1 MAQEEPSYFA
11 HAFKSQY
18 NLIGLGTAVGFAVL
32 SLSAL
37 PLILA
42 AGIEMVVL
50 PLVAGNER
58 FQRLVRARANAEGRE
73 RDAARRNA
81 ATAELARS
89 LPPVELQRYRALEV
103 QAGEIRRNYGGLDES
118 SRLLLDDLE
127 TKLDFLLGFYL
138 RMRCALVR
146 YERYFQTTDPER
158 IQERIAMMEHEMA
171 SGPERL
177 REIKARTRAVLEKRL
192 ERYQKATENRQLMD
206 AQTETV
212 QEVLQLLRDQSFTM
226 RDPQSVTA
234 QLDGL
239 VSAAEET
246 ERGVREMEAL
256 FAPDQDLDLAGGYVA
271 DVDAELRAIS
281 SGLGPGLR
289 EAPPSAAPDA
299 RGRAPQPQA
308 SPPPPPRTRIRR

>member
-1 MAQEEPSYFA
+1 MAQDEPSYFA
-11 HAFKSQY
+11 AAFKSQY
-18 NLIGLGTAVGFAVL
+18 NLIGLGTALGFALL
-32 SLSAL
+32 SASAL

-42 AGIEMVVL
+42 AGVEMVVL
-50 PLVAGNER
+50 PLVAGNAR
-58 FQRLVRARANAEGRE
+58 FQRLVRARAHEDERQ
-73 RDAARRNA
+73 RDAARRQ
-81 ATAELARS
+81 AETTELTRL

-118 SRLLLDDLE
+118 SRLLLDELE
-127 TKLDFLLGFYL
+127 RKLDFLLGFYL

-158 IQERIAMMEHEMA
+158 IQERVAMMEHDMA
-171 SGPERL
+171 SAPERL

-192 ERYQKATENRQLMD
+192 ERYQKALENRQLMD

-226 RDPQSVTA
+226 RDPQSITA

-256 FAPDQDLDLAGGYVA
+256 FAPDQDLDLAGSYVA
-271 DVDAELRAIS
+271 DVDAELHALS

-289 EAPPSAAPDA
+289 EIPVPPARTATPAPP
-299 RGRAPQPQA
+299 
-308 SPPPPPRTRIRR
+308 PPPPPRRQRTR

>member
-1 MAQEEPSYFA
+1 VAQEEPSYFA

-18 NLIGLGTAVGFAVL
+18 NLIGLATALGFAVL
-32 SLSAL
+32 SGSAL

-42 AGIEMVVL
+42 AGVEMMVL

-58 FQRLVRARANAEGRE
+58 FQRLVRARVNAEGRE
-73 RDAARRNA
+73 RDAARRA
-81 ATAELARS
+81 AETAELART
-89 LPPVELQRYRALEV
+89 LPPPELQRYRALEV

-118 SRLLLDDLE
+118 SRPLLDELE
-127 TKLDFLLGFYL
+127 RKLDFLLGFYL
-138 RMRCALVR
+138 RMRAALVR

-177 REIKARTRAVLEKRL
+177 REIKARTKAVLVKRL
-192 ERYQKATENRQLMD
+192 ERYSKATENRQLMD

-212 QEVLQLLRDQSFTM
+212 QEVLQLLRDQSYTM
-226 RDPQSVTA
+226 RDPQSITA

-256 FAPDQDLDLAGGYVA
+256 FAPDQDLDLAGSYVA
-271 DVDAELRAIS
+271 DVDAELHALS

-289 EAPPSAAPDA
+289 ESVPPRVAERPA
-299 RGRAPQPQA
+299 
-308 SPPPPPRTRIRR
+308 PPPPRQRTR

>member
-1 MAQEEPSYFA
+1 MAQDEPSYFA

-18 NLIGLGTAVGFAVL
+18 NLIGLATALGFAVL
-32 SLSAL
+32 SASAL

-58 FQRLVRARANAEGRE
+58 FQRLVRARVNAEGRE
-73 RDAARRNA
+73 RDAARRGA
-81 ATAELARS
+81 ETAELART

-118 SRLLLDDLE
+118 SRMLLDELE
-127 TKLDFLLGFYL
+127 NKLDFLLGFYL
-138 RMRCALVR
+138 RMRAALVR
-146 YERYFQTTDPER
+146 YDTYFKTTDPER
-158 IQERIAMMEHEMA
+158 IQERVAMMEHEMA

-177 REIKARTRAVLEKRL
+177 REIKARTRAVLLKRL
-192 ERYQKATENRQLMD
+192 ERYQKAIENRQLMD

-226 RDPQSVTA
+226 RDPQSITA

-256 FAPDQDLDLAGGYVA
+256 FAPDQDLDLAGSYVA
-271 DVDAELRAIS
+271 DVDAELRTLS

-289 EAPPSAAPDA
+289 EATPPPRVAE
-299 RGRAPQPQA
+299 RRA
-308 SPPPPPRTRIRR
+308 PPPPRQRASR